1 MRALLHAGVRLYPAR
16 WRARYGR
23 EFEALLD
30 QLEPDWRAAL
40 DVFCGAMTMQIQRP
54 GILIVMCAAL
64 GGALAGAVSLRLP
77 DTYSSS
83 AILRLSSSD
92 ESFLE
97 RMDQVAAA
105 ESPTVKATAALWI
118 EEPDA
123 TTRSTMLTVK
133 FADRNE
139 RKAREVTERLLTNVL
154 AANGVAPVTI
164 RTARSGP
171 NRPAIGAGGA
181 AIGLLF
187 GAFAMRFRGGTL
199 AESRNRD
206 A

>member
-23 EFEALLD
+23 EFETLLD
-30 QLEPDWRAAL
+30 QLEPDWRTAL

-77 DTYSSS
+77 DAYSSA

-92 ESFLE
+92 ESFLT

-139 RKAREVTERLLTNVL
+139 GKAREVTERLLTNVL
-154 AANGVAPVTI
+154 AANGVTGVAI

-171 NRPAIGAGGA
+171 NRPAFGAAGA

-187 GAFAMRFRGGTL
+187 GAFAVRFRRRTL
-199 AESRNRD
+199 AES
-206 A
+206 

>member
-1 MRALLHAGVRLYPAR
+1 MRALLHAGARLYPAR

-30 QLEPDWRAAL
+30 QLEPDWSAAL
-40 DVFCGAMTMQIQRP
+40 DVLFGAMTMQIQRP
-54 GILIVMCAAL
+54 GIMMLMCAGL
-64 GGALAGAVSLRLP
+64 GAALAGAASLRLP
-77 DTYSSS
+77 DAYSSS
-83 AILRLSSSD
+83 AILRLPSSD
-92 ESFLE
+92 ESFLK

-139 RKAREVTERLLTNVL
+139 GKAREVTERLLTNVL
-154 AANGVAPVTI
+154 AANGLAAVAI

-171 NRPAIGAGGA
+171 NRPVIAGGGA
-181 AIGLLF
+181 VIGLLF
-187 GAFAMRFRGGTL
+187 GAFAMRFRRGTL
-199 AESRNRD
+199 AES
-206 A
+206 